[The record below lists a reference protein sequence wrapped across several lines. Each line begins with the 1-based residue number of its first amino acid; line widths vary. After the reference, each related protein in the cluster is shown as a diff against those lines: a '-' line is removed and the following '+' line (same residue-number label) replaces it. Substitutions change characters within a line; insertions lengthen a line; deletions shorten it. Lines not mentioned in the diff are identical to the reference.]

1 MSQYHWDNCPPEV
14 QRQVK
19 QFVQAL
25 KTILNDNL
33 TGIYLHG
40 SLAMGCFNPQSSD
53 IDILVTTQ
61 DPIAPEAAR
70 ALARLFLESSNSPRP
85 LEVSFLHTK
94 QLDTWQHPMPY
105 DMHYSEDWR
114 SRYQSFLEQTSWD
127 SWTASENYDGD
138 LAAHITITRHRGICL
153 WGQPILQ
160 TFPMVPEEDY
170 IQSIVSDF
178 QWANE
183 RIAENPVYNVLNACR
198 VLAYLQEGLICS
210 KEEGGVWALDRL
222 PPDLQTSVSTSL
234 RVYRGQDDA
243 PIDPRELDP
252 FTRYMDGQIEYLT
265 GDVK

>member
-14 QRQVK
+14 KHQVM

-61 DPIAPEAAR
+61 NPIAPVARR
-70 ALARLFLESSNSPRP
+70 ALAKLFLESSNLPRP
-85 LEVSFLHTK
+85 LEVSFLHRK
-94 QLDTWQHPMPY
+94 QLANWQHPTPY
-105 DMHYSEDWR
+105 DMHYSESWR
-114 SRYQSFLEQTSWD
+114 SRYQSCLEQRNLDLWST
-127 SWTASENYDGD
+127 SENYDGD
-138 LAAHITITRHRGICL
+138 LAAHITITRQRGICL

-160 TFPMVPEEDY
+160 TFPMVPKEDY
-170 IQSIVSDF
+170 VQSIVSDF
-178 QWANE
+178 HWANE
-183 RIAENPVYNVLNACR
+183 RITENPVYNVLNACR

-210 KEEGGVWALDRL
+210 KEEGGDWTLDRL
-222 PPDLQTSVSTSL
+222 PLELQTFVSTSL

-243 PIDPRELDP
+243 PIDPRELDR
-252 FTRYMDGQIEYLT
+252 FTRYMDEQIEYLT